1 MGTDTS
7 TKSPPSNE
15 LYLLEH
21 LWRSGPAHSYPALSQ
36 PLSSSLS
43 SSSGSRAASR
53 AAHRTTHVVTGGIR
67 VVSAGWPRVVLV
79 LRLTHHLR
87 MPRESSEALATELDS
102 VPTEPL
108 VSISGYSA
116 RVP

>member
-79 LRLTHHLR
+79 LRLVFARDGVLLPEVVSRRT
-87 MPRESSEALATELDS
+87 ATGSDHKS
-102 VPTEPL
+102 
-108 VSISGYSA
+108 
-116 RVP
+116 